1 MRKFP
6 IEAKYKYLQ
15 GLAGSSQVRFCG
27 TIPHGKKNRDV
38 VLDIDPKLILK
49 IADAIRATGNGE
61 CRDKRYNPRP
71 EPTIGHA
78 VWHLDNPEMPMPCVD
93 HSTVI
98 DVPELLAPEPLGDLD
113 RPLPELLAPEPLGEL
128 DRPLPSLEAGGTK
141 CPHCSSPAC
150 DAIGPSGSD
159 YFHCRACGH
168 SFDADDDDDPYEGS
182 WREAAD
188 NEGAR
193 IAHEASNDDE

>member
-1 MRKFP
+1 MRKSRKFP
-6 IEAKYKYLQ
+6 VEAKYKYLQ
-15 GLAGSSQVRFCG
+15 GLAGSSQIRFCA
-27 TIPHGKKNRDV
+27 TIPHGKKNRDI
-38 VLDIDPKLILK
+38 VLDIDPALILK
-49 IADAIRATGNGE
+49 IAHAIRATGNGE
-61 CRDKRYNPRP
+61 CRDKRYNPQP

-98 DVPELLAPEPLGDLD
+98 DVPVLLAPEPLGDLD
-113 RPLPELLAPEPLGEL
+113 RPLPK
-128 DRPLPSLEAGGTK
+128 LESGTH
-141 CPHCSSPAC
+141 CPHCSSAC
-150 DAIGPSGSD
+150 TAIGPSGRD
-159 YFHCRACGH
+159 YFLCNSCGH
-168 SFDADDDDDPYEGS
+168 SFDSDAVTDDADDPYEGS